1 VNDALQIADR
11 PPAHEHRRRE
21 MPPLSGRLAREF
33 LTMHHMVELWCRDH
47 HGEAPSH
54 PCPSCAEFLAYAERR
69 LAKCPYGQDKPTCSN
84 CPIHC
89 YKQAPR
95 EFAKEVMRYSGP
107 RMMTRHPVL
116 ALLHVLDGRRKVAHP
131 KDLRRGGPT

>member
-1 VNDALQIADR
+1 MNDALQIADR
-11 PPAHEHRRRE
+11 RAAHEHRRRE
-21 MPPLSGRLAREF
+21 VPPLSGRLAREF
-33 LTMHHMVELWCRDH
+33 LTMRHMVQLWCHDH

-54 PCPSCAEFLAYAERR
+54 PCRPCAEFLAYAERR
-69 LAKCPYGQDKPTCSN
+69 LAKCPYGQDKPTCTN